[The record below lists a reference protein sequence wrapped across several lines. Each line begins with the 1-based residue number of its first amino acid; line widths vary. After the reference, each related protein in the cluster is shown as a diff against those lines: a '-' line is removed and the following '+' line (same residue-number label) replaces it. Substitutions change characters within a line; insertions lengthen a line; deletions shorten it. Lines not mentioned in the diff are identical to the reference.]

1 MLVNVPLDTF
11 VYLTVCEG
19 NQMKYTVIG
28 GNPEKLEGRS
38 AIQQGLS
45 KVEEST
51 GRKLL
56 KFNPDKC
63 EDFLWK
69 TATLCSSAGGQGPLQ
84 PGDQQMAFGEQWKVA
99 MSSGISHSGV
109 CVFPWLEAALSNL
122 SVAVSKFTCE

>member
-11 VYLTVCEG
+11 GYLTVHEG

-45 KVEEST
+45 EVGEST
-51 GRKLL
+51 GTKLL

-63 EDFLWK
+63 EEFL
-69 TATLCSSAGGQGPLQ
+69 
-84 PGDQQMAFGEQWKVA
+84 
-99 MSSGISHSGV
+99 
-109 CVFPWLEAALSNL
+109 
-122 SVAVSKFTCE
+122 